1 MHRTLGVGWLL
12 CVLGLAGRAD
22 ALTII
27 TPVSGAPVPSGQL
40 VTVRVAPSPGETLA
54 SVRIGTRESQVD
66 ATPAAAD
73 GGTFEAQ
80 VRIPRSAVGPEF
92 IVATADLADGRL
104 SSTHVDVLAD
114 PGPLRELVVVQPPA
128 LTFVGQ
134 VLQLEVSGV
143 FEDGVVRD
151 LTSPDAGTRYETSDA
166 TVLGIDPSG
175 LVQARRNGA
184 ASVRV
189 RSLGLVATAAV
200 PVALPSVPNNSIPI
214 ADPGPDRVA
223 APLTIVSLSAAA
235 STDADGDALSY
246 LWEQQSGPW
255 ISLRSPT
262 SPTPSFLS
270 PAVTGET
277 VMEFS
282 LTVRDSRGATSFP
295 KLQRITV
302 RP

>member
-1 MHRTLGVGWLL
+1 MRTNMCAGLL
-12 CVLGLAGRAD
+12 MCMIGAVRAD
-22 ALTII
+22 ALTIV

-40 VTVRVAPSPGETLA
+40 VTVRIAPSPGETLA
-54 SVRIGTRESQVD
+54 SVRVRTRESDVEAAQV
-66 ATPAAAD
+66 ATVP
-73 GGTFEAQ
+73 GTFEAQ
-80 VRIPRSAVGPEF
+80 IRIPRSAVGPEF
-92 IVATADLADGRL
+92 IMAAASLVDGRL
-104 SSTHVDVLAD
+104 SSTHVDVHAD
-114 PGPLRELVVVQPPA
+114 PGPLRELVIVQPPA

-143 FEDGVVRD
+143 FEDGVVRE
-151 LTSPDAGTRYETSDA
+151 LTSPDVGTRYETSDP

-189 RSLGLVATAAV
+189 RSHGLVATAAV
-200 PVALPSVPNNSIPI
+200 PIALPSVPNNGIPI
-214 ADPGPDRVA
+214 ADPGPDRTT

-235 STDADGDALSY
+235 SADADGDALSY

-262 SPTPSFLS
+262 SSTPSFLS
-270 PAVTGET
+270 PEVTAET

-295 KLQRITV
+295 RILRITV